1 MSGFEHTRSKVVSKH
16 QHPYIHPISEF
27 SYSNPST
34 GTAITNAEEAFDWIF
49 AVLYPHATDSV
60 ATKAALDALVGPSIN
75 DYRVVMADETQGGVM
90 TAYRYEQLEG
100 AVAAGWNLIYKLSWG
115 ESSVVSGVL
124 NKTMDVCVYR
134 YGYDEKDGDGV
145 DKTGVDAGQTIYGGA
160 SANTHLTLK
169 ANSGDGVGAATGYV
183 QHGDNVRPQLDST
196 YSLGTTGVRYLKI
209 WTDEITV
216 ATTTIGSGGA
226 INDSGGTL
234 VTTGIW
240 QINGGLTDANVP
252 VAINIG
258 DASNTVFGTE
268 VIVSGSSFVG
278 AINQLQQSQYYEENT
293 GIVAWTGAG
302 VYYSVSGT
310 DFTVER
316 GGSGYIRGKAVTW
329 AGGQTATSLA
339 ANTTTVVGMDTTGTI
354 ITTTTFDDYADIIF
368 LFEVLNDGTNIVVVK
383 EDHPYNVDA
392 QLSHYLHHNVGIV
405 IRGTGAIVTRI
416 ATGTGAAAGDREI
429 EISGA
434 DVLED
439 HGLKTTIP
447 DSGGTGETW
456 DTYYTNGSGNW
467 TRHVE
472 QTQIPMVYNNSGTPT
487 ALSTGGANSVSVMV
501 LYVSKDDKNTAT
513 PTYYAVMDNAA
524 YANTGS
530 ALNAISAGTVAVA
543 TNELAKLELAQLG
556 YAVIVN
562 NVAGGYIYDLIIQK
576 STFNSKLVGGGT
588 VGNAALISVSTGAFD
603 GILSAADSNVQQAL
617 ETIDDIG
624 LQLNVDNLRLDGN
637 TISSTDTNGNIIID
651 PNGTGLI
658 ELGAAY
664 YPETTSAWDIGKTG
678 NVWNDLWIDGN
689 IQDGTTTFSIANL
702 MTFAT
707 VGSPSS
713 GDCLFWDGAKWVTS
727 APDTEIDHGSI
738 SGLTGSDDHTQYVLL
753 AGRTGGQTI
762 YGSDTTAENLSLI
775 PNSAATNGK
784 VIFTSNFSPVGNGA
798 EDIGGSSNYIKDL
811 YIAGQAIGARLQN
824 DSLANITTA
833 CSAGTPGRIWY
844 EPTLKG
850 IYVDNGGVPQR
861 ISSDS
866 VYYEDA
872 ATWEGTATTK
882 TYDLTS
888 IAPDCDDARR
898 LVWSLKDNS
907 NNFEQTGGVI
917 DHPAATSVRVTFSI
931 PPASGTYTLVG
942 R

>member
-1 MSGFEHTRSKVVSKH
+1 MSGFEHTRHKVISKH

-27 SYSNPST
+27 SYSNSSL
-34 GTAITNAEEAFDWIF
+34 GTAVTNAEEALDWIF

-60 ATKAALDALVGPSIN
+60 ATKAALDALVGSSIN
-75 DYRVVMADETQGGVM
+75 DYRIVMADEEQGGVM

-100 AVAAGWNLIYKLSWG
+100 AVAAGWNLVYRLDWG
-115 ESSVVSGVL
+115 ESTVVSGVL

-160 SANTHLTLK
+160 TANTHLTLK
-169 ANSGDGVGAATGYV
+169 ANSGDGVGASTGYV
-183 QHGDNVRPQLDST
+183 QHGDNVRPQLGST
-196 YSLGTTGVRYLKI
+196 YSLGTTSERYLKV
-209 WTDEITV
+209 WADSATF
-216 ATTTIGSGGA
+216 ATTTLGASGA

-234 VTTGIW
+234 VTSGIW

-258 DASNTVFGTE
+258 DASNTVFGTQ

-293 GIVAWTGAG
+293 GIVSWTGAG
-302 VYYSVSGT
+302 VYYSVSGS

-316 GGSGYIRGKAVTW
+316 GGTGYIRGKAVTW
-329 AGGQTATSLA
+329 AGGQTVSSLA
-339 ANTTTVVGMDTTGTI
+339 ANTTCVIYMDATGTI
-354 ITTTTFDDYADIIF
+354 GSTTTFDDYASYIF
-368 LFEVLNDGTNIVVVK
+368 LFEVMNDGTNIVVVK

-392 QLSHYLHHNVGIV
+392 QLSHYLHHNVGVV
-405 IRGTGAIVTRI
+405 IRGTGAIVTRV
-416 ATGTGAAAGDREI
+416 AAGTGAATGDREI

-439 HGLKTTIP
+439 HGLVTTIP

-456 DTYYTNGSGNW
+456 DVYYTNGSGNW
-467 TRHVE
+467 TRYVE
-472 QTQIPMVYNNSGTPT
+472 QTQIPMFYNNAGTPT
-487 ALSTGGANSVSVMV
+487 ALATGGANSISVMV

-524 YANTGS
+524 YPNTGA
-530 ALNAISAGTVAVA
+530 ALNAISDGTVSVA
-543 TNELAKLELAQLG
+543 TNELAFLELAQLG

-562 NVAGGYIYDLIIQK
+562 NVSGGYIFDLIIQK

-588 VGNAALISVSTGAFD
+588 VGNAALISVSTGSFD

-637 TISSTDTNGNIIID
+637 TLSSTDTNGNVIID

-658 ELGAAY
+658 ELGSAY
-664 YPETTSAWDIGKTG
+664 YPATDSAWDIGKTG
-678 NVWNDLWIDGN
+678 NRWNDLWIDGN
-689 IQDGTTTFSIANL
+689 IQDGTTTFTIANL

-707 VGSPSS
+707 VGSPST
-713 GDCLFWDGAKWVTS
+713 GDSLFWDGAKWAAS
-727 APDTEIDHGSI
+727 NPDTEISHGEI
-738 SGLTGSDDHTQYVLL
+738 ADLTSADDHTQYLLL
-753 AGRTGGQTI
+753 AGRSGGQTV
-762 YGSDTTAENLSLI
+762 YGSQTTAENLSLI

-811 YIAGQAIGARLQN
+811 YIAGQLIGARLQN
-824 DSLANITTA
+824 DTLANITSA
-833 CSAGTPGRIWY
+833 CSAGTIGRMFWATDTVGLY
-844 EPTLKG
+844 L
-850 IYVDNGGVPQR
+850 DQGGTPKR

-866 VYYEDA
+866 AFYEDA
-872 ATWEGTATTK
+872 VTWDGSNTTQ
-882 TYDLTS
+882 TYDMS
-888 IAPDCDDARR
+888 AYCDDARR
-898 LVWSLKDNS
+898 LIWQLKDNS
-907 NNFEQTGGVI
+907 KDFVAAGGVI
-917 DHPAATSVRVTFSI
+917 DHPTATGVRVTFAV
-931 PPASGTYTLVG
+931 PPAAGTFTLVG